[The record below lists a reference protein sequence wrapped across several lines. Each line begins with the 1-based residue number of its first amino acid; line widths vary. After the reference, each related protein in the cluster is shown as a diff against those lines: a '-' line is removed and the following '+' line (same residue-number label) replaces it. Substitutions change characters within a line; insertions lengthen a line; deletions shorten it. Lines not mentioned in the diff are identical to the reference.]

1 SVPSPLLFAL
11 INAHTLPHYR
21 TTASRMNFQMSLLML
36 SDPTSGESIQD
47 TYVEGTIPSGL
58 KPRAKA
64 PYQVASKPRAMH
76 DSHPQPS
83 YISLCQVSELVS
95 AQVSGW

>member
-1 SVPSPLLFAL
+1 
-11 INAHTLPHYR
+11 
-21 TTASRMNFQMSLLML
+21 ML

-58 KPRAKA
+58 
-64 PYQVASKPRAMH
+64 KPRAMH

-95 AQVSGW
+95 AQVSGWSVHRLVSWSVHR